1 MLDLDAA
8 LYAIRQD
15 VKRLSQL
22 ELDRLE
28 LLNSPLNAAMKD
40 ERDQDLKRD
49 IERQRGRLSQVL
61 RDVVA
66 FPPQHGRH
74 GALLDDFHGVAAYA
88 QSVFVMTKFPAPGG
102 ANPADQQLSK
112 VIQTVRDAVK
122 DVGQGH
128 VARLANDQQFH
139 GILWDNVE
147 LYLLGCS
154 RGIAI
159 VEDRYLPELNP
170 NVAMEW
176 GWMRGMGRNV
186 LYLVEQ
192 GFKKQRADWG
202 GLIEAPFDWDD
213 PEPGIRAAVQAW
225 LPKPG

>member
-15 VKRLSQL
+15 AKRLSQL
-22 ELDRLE
+22 EQDRLE

-40 ERDQDLKRD
+40 ERDQDLKLD
-49 IERQRGRLSQVL
+49 IERQRKRLTQVL

-74 GALLDDFHGVAAYA
+74 GPLLETFHGAAGYA

-102 ANPADQQLSK
+102 SSPADQQLGK
-112 VIQTVRDAVK
+112 VIQAVRDAVK
-122 DVGQGH
+122 GVGQGH
-128 VARLANDQQFH
+128 VARLASDQQYH

-159 VEDRYLPELNP
+159 VEDRYQPELNP

-186 LYLVEQ
+186 LYLVEKN
-192 GFKKQRADWG
+192 FKQQRADWG
-202 GLIEAPFDWDD
+202 GLIEAHFDWDD
-213 PEPGIRAAVQAW
+213 PAPGITAAVQAW
-225 LPKPG
+225 LPKPP

>member
-15 VKRLSQL
+15 AKRLSQL
-22 ELDRLE
+22 EQDRLE

-40 ERDQDLKRD
+40 ERDQDLKVD
-49 IERQRGRLSQVL
+49 IERQRKRLAQVL

-66 FPPQHGRH
+66 FPPQHSRH
-74 GALLDDFHGVAAYA
+74 GTLLDNFHTVAGYQ
-88 QSVFVMTKFPAPGG
+88 QSVFVMTKFPVPGSTD
-102 ANPADQQLSK
+102 PADQQLRA
-112 VIQTVRDAVK
+112 VIQAVRDAVK
-122 DVGQGH
+122 AAGQGQ

-186 LYLVEQ
+186 LYLVEKN
-192 GFKKQRADWG
+192 FKKQRADWG

-213 PEPGIRAAVQAW
+213 PVPGITAAVQAW
-225 LPKPG
+225 LPKPP